1 MRHHCEKDYE
11 HDNSRITP
19 EAPSRVAKAFLPA
32 NKPKRPGQRHR
43 MDQNRAQYCYAAHR
57 ERHQDRDLLNLRHRF
72 IANGRKSVPRTT
84 RFLPAPEYIA
94 WHNLLTNV
102 LPVLANFDDNEG
114 DIVGGGAM
122 PPRRHAINNCLPHF
136 RKCPLGR

>member
-1 MRHHCEKDYE
+1 MRHHCEQDYE

-19 EAPSRVAKAFLPA
+19 EAPSRAAKAFLPA

-43 MDQNRAQYCYAAHR
+43 MDQNRAQDCYAAHR
-57 ERHQDRDLLNLRHRF
+57 ERQQDRDLLNLRHRF
-72 IANGRKSVPRTT
+72 IANGRESVPRTT
-84 RFLPAPEYIA
+84 RFLPAPERISLA
-94 WHNLLTNV
+94 QSEHEV

-136 RKCPLGR
+136 RKCLLGR